1 MSELKKDAAAVYHH
15 PVPEWAAK
23 DVWNSSLGVWLG
35 AWDTSVLTNRYKLV
49 KQLGEGAYGTVV
61 LAHDTLTG
69 KQVAIKRSRWNH
81 PRRDESHPTRL
92 LRETQLLL
100 ELRGLPNLLQI
111 QGVLVSK
118 SPAFKEIYVVTEA
131 MDADLTLLFDRKV
144 QLVEHHLRWWGYKL
158 TLALALLHAKGI
170 VHRDLKP
177 ENVFITEACDLVVGD
192 FGLARV
198 VGSAPVKG
206 GGGGAAVAAA
216 AVGQT
221 QHVCSRWYRP
231 PEASMGKASGPSIDI
246 WSLGCLLAEIYLLV
260 QPDAER
266 KPLFPGLYSSH
277 SPVVPDVRRPA
288 GQGKYAQLE
297 IIRSVLGCPKP
308 GHPQTKENTWD
319 GKEPKLTDETA
330 AKAWQDRFPGVAGDL
345 LDVMLR
351 CVQWE
356 PSERPSAVD
365 LLEHPAFA
373 TVRSKATEEAA
384 FARVRASDPCPDL
397 ANDLGDEGR
406 RAMLRE
412 FATKLA

>member
-1 MSELKKDAAAVYHH
+1 MSELKKASVMYTHA
-15 PVPEWAAK
+15 VPEWAAK
-23 DVWNSSLGVWLG
+23 DVWSSSLGVWFG
-35 AWDTSVLTNRYKLV
+35 SWDTSVLTNRYKLL
-49 KQLGEGAYGTVV
+49 KQLGEGAYGMVA

-118 SPAFKEIYVVTEA
+118 SPTFKEIYVVTEA
-131 MDADLTLLFDRKV
+131 MDADLTLLFERKV

-198 VGSAPVKG
+198 VGLKG
-206 GGGGAAVAAA
+206 GGGGVALAS
-216 AVGQT
+216 QT

-231 PEASMGKASGPSIDI
+231 PEACLGKASGPSIDI

-266 KPLFPGLYSSH
+266 KPLFPGLYSRH
-277 SPVVPDVRRPA
+277 SPVVADLRRPA
-288 GQGKYAQLE
+288 GEPKYAQME
-297 IIRSVLGCPKP
+297 IIRSVIGCPKP
-308 GHPQTKENTWD
+308 GQPQTKENTWD

-345 LDVMLR
+345 LDLMLR
-351 CVQWE
+351 CLQWE

-373 TVRSKATEEAA
+373 SVRSKATEEAA
-384 FARVRASDPCPDL
+384 FARVRASDPCPAL
-397 ANDLGDEGR
+397 ADDLGDEGR